1 MALQRLG
8 GTCEN
13 RVNSRPDQ
21 PQWPLE
27 SRRSAFMRQAASIY
41 NEHMLRIPTAWIV
54 ACLLVLTVGLASAA
68 PSPEGLE
75 FFENKIRPILATNC
89 YTCHSAEAK
98 TRMGGLSL
106 DTRDGIREGGQR
118 GHAVVPSDPEASL
131 ILDALRYEGGLK
143 MPPTGKL
150 SDEVVQ
156 DFAAWIKMG
165 APDPREVR
173 GASQQSS
180 IDLDQGR
187 QYWAFQT
194 PRAQALPDVRDL
206 RWPRGAVDQ
215 YVLAALEDQGLRPV
229 PDASKADLLRR
240 VTYDLTGLPPSV
252 AEMEVFMADESDR
265 AYSAVVERLLESDR
279 FGERWGRHWLDVVRY
294 SDTIGRTRNLP
305 FPMAWR
311 YRDYVI
317 RAFNDDKPYDR
328 FVQEQIAGDLLPYD
342 SPKDRQE
349 NQIATGFLA
358 LGAHDLNEPDPKQFE
373 MDVADEMINV
383 STRSMLALSVGCARC
398 HDHKFDPIPTKDYYA
413 LAGIFRSS
421 ELRNGLRRRPRF
433 NAGYFRVERMV
444 TLDGVPDYSTAD
456 ADALRAER
464 ARLWGKLQAAEE
476 ARDRVECRKYAREL
490 SKLAVPENLAM
501 GVIEAPQ
508 PQAMRVNIGGDPH
521 TLGDPVDRGF
531 VQVLYPPDANI
542 PEIGSGESGRLQFA
556 EWLTRPDNPLT
567 ARVMANRVWHQ
578 LTGKGI
584 VATVDNFGSTGRQP
598 TNQALLDHL
607 ALRFIDSGWSVKSL
621 IREVVLSRT
630 YRLSTQPD
638 SDNFAKDPDNNLNW
652 RANLRRLEAESV
664 RDSVLY
670 VSGVLEL
677 DATPPAPVKGFDRS
691 QILNPGNRQLRAWE
705 FDDPNRSVYVPVVRN
720 LASRMFEAFDFPE
733 PSETHGVRDV
743 TTSPSQALLLMN
755 GRFIRSNAL
764 IAAERLM
771 ASHSRDRDRA
781 RHAFRQVLSRDPS
794 AAEED
799 RAIKRVRE
807 IARALSSDE
816 AKAADKAAATT
827 WLGEMLSAALDRKP
841 DTNELSAAM
850 RSVASAE
857 PGTTDSVVAMKGAF
871 FTSEGGVNGGLVHQV
886 LEAALGREIDSKE
899 RGQLRK
905 NMRSWQTSQ
914 TGGGGS
920 GSFMLAASSNPA
932 HEAWTRIYHA
942 LYNSAEFRYRN

>member
-1 MALQRLG
+1 MRRFCTFWMAVSLLG
-8 GTCEN
+8 
-13 RVNSRPDQ
+13 
-21 PQWPLE
+21 
-27 SRRSAFMRQAASIY
+27 
-41 NEHMLRIPTAWIV
+41 
-54 ACLLVLTVGLASAA
+54 ASASFVKAA
-68 PSPEGLE
+68 PTPEGLE
-75 FFENKIRPILATNC
+75 FFENKIRPVLATNC
-89 YTCHSAEAK
+89 YVCHSAEAK

-118 GHAVVPSDPEASL
+118 GHAVVPSDVEASL

-150 SDEVVQ
+150 PDEVVEN
-156 DFAAWIKMG
+156 FSKWIEMG
-165 APDPREVR
+165 APDPRELDV
-173 GASQQSS
+173 GPQQST
-180 IDLDQGR
+180 IDLEQGR
-187 QYWAFQT
+187 QYWAFQA
-194 PRAQALPDVRDL
+194 PRARALPEVHDL
-206 RWPRGAVDQ
+206 EWPRGAVDQ
-215 YVLAALEDQGLRPV
+215 YVLAALEDQHLKPV
-229 PDASKADLLRR
+229 SDASKADLLRR
-240 VTYDLTGLPPSV
+240 VTFDLTGLPPSV
-252 AEMEVFMADESDR
+252 GELEAFMADNSDR
-265 AYSAVVERLLESDR
+265 AYSQVVERLLESDR

-317 RAFNDDKPYDR
+317 RAFNDDKPFDH
-328 FVQEQIAGDLLPYD
+328 FVQQQIAGDLLPYD
-342 SPKDRQE
+342 SHEERLE

-383 STRSMLALSVGCARC
+383 TTRSMLALSVGCARC

-421 ELRNGLRRRPRF
+421 EVRNGLRRRPRF

-444 TLDGVPDYSTAD
+444 KLDGVPDYSTAD
-456 ADALRAER
+456 AEALRAER
-464 ARLWGKLQAAEE
+464 ARLWGELQAAEE
-476 ARDRVECRKYAREL
+476 ARDRNACRKFAREL
-490 SKLAVPENLAM
+490 SKLPVPENLAM
-501 GVIEAPQ
+501 GVVEAPE

-531 VQVLYPPDANI
+531 VQVLYPPGAEI

-598 TNQALLDHL
+598 TNQALLDYL
-607 ALRFIDSGWSVKSL
+607 ALRFVDSGWSVKSL
-621 IREVVLSRT
+621 VREVVLSRT
-630 YRLSTQPD
+630 YRLSTQLD
-638 SDNFAKDPDNNLNW
+638 GDNFAKDPDNNLNW

-677 DATPPAPVKGFDRS
+677 DATPPAQVKGFDRS

-705 FDDPNRSVYVPVVRN
+705 FDDPHRSVYVPVVRN
-720 LASRMFEAFDFPE
+720 LANRMFEAFDFPE

-771 ASHSRDRDRA
+771 ASHAQDRARA

-799 RAIKRVRE
+799 RAIKRVSQ
-807 IARALSSDE
+807 IVRAVGSDE
-816 AKAADKAAATT
+816 AKAERRAAAEA
-827 WLGEMLSAALDRKP
+827 WLQGMLAASLDREP
-841 DTNELSAAM
+841 NAEEMSAAM
-850 RSVASAE
+850 DSVLSAE
-857 PGTTDSVVAMKGAF
+857 PAAADSAVAMQGAF
-871 FTSEGGVNGGLVHQV
+871 AEANGAIRGALTQQV
-886 LEAALGREIDSKE
+886 VESALGDRIDPKE
-899 RGQLRK
+899 RSQMRK
-905 NMRSWQTSQ
+905 RVKDWYTAQVK
-914 TGGGGS
+914 GGGS
-920 GSFMLAASSNPA
+920 GADMMASSSNPQ